1 MTRRDKLQMTD
12 QFKKSPTYF
21 RGAIPLIPRG
31 VQCYFG
37 EEVNRRRRVESILA
51 AIARNWGFHE
61 IILPFF
67 DYLEDFVY
75 GLGSQLGDRVYRFL
89 DKDGS
94 LLALRP
100 DLTTLVAKTVATRM
114 TDHPVPVQLFYSG
127 EVFRQE
133 RAGAGKQKE
142 FYQIGLESM
151 GVSDIWADIEII
163 LIAIDCL
170 LHLGVEEFKI
180 ALGNVGLFNGIV
192 SGLDVSHE
200 KLQALR
206 DAVDHRDSS
215 RLETEV
221 ADLRLSDEKKS
232 FLVELP
238 QLTGG
243 REVVERAIVSVRN
256 PRSRRSL
263 RELSEIHSVVES
275 LGLERFLTLDL
286 GEVRGLDYYTGMVF
300 KIYSSS
306 GGFELGGGGRYDDLL
321 AKFGWNLPS
330 VGFSFTLDH
339 VLPLIGETGNLEIP
353 ACPGEPRVL
362 RTDGVASQEIF
373 TNAWRLRREG
383 NCIQLGVRS

>member
-1 MTRRDKLQMTD
+1 MVD
-12 QFKKSPTYF
+12 QLKKDLGRF

-37 EEVNRRRRVESILA
+37 EEVNRRRRVEAILA

-114 TDHPVPVQLFYSG
+114 TDHPIPVQLFYSG

-321 AKFGWNLPS
+321 AKFGWSLPS

>member
-1 MTRRDKLQMTD
+1 MVD
-12 QFKKSPTYF
+12 QLKKDPGRF

-37 EEVNRRRRVESILA
+37 EEVNRRRRVEAILA

-151 GVSDIWADIEII
+151 GVSEIWADIEII

-192 SGLDVSHE
+192 SGLDVSQE

-321 AKFGWNLPS
+321 AKFGWSLPS

>member
-1 MTRRDKLQMTD
+1 MVD
-12 QFKKSPTYF
+12 QLKKDLGRF

-37 EEVNRRRRVESILA
+37 EEVNRRRRVEAILA

-114 TDHPVPVQLFYSG
+114 TDHPIPVQLFYSG

-263 RELSEIHSVVES
+263 RELSEIHLVVES

-306 GGFELGGGGRYDDLL
+306 GGLELGGGGRYDDLL

>member
-1 MTRRDKLQMTD
+1 MVD
-12 QFKKSPTYF
+12 QLKKNPGHL

-37 EEVNRRRRVESILA
+37 EEVNRRRRVEAILA

-75 GLGSQLGDRVYRFL
+75 GLGSQLGDKVYRFL

-151 GVSDIWADIEII
+151 GVSESWADIEII

-221 ADLRLSDEKKS
+221 ADLRLTDAKKS

-243 REVVERAIVSVRN
+243 REVVEKALVSVRN

-263 RELSEIHSVVES
+263 RDLSEVYSVIES

-339 VLPLIGETGNLEIP
+339 VLPLVGETGSLDIP
-353 ACPGEPRVL
+353 ACPGEPQVL
-362 RTDGVASQEIF
+362 RTAGVQSQEIF

>member
-1 MTRRDKLQMTD
+1 MIPGDRLQMAD
-12 QFKKSPTYF
+12 QLKKNPGRF

-37 EEVNRRRRVESILA
+37 EEVSRRRKVEAVLA
-51 AIARNWGFHE
+51 GIMKNWGFQE

-67 DYLEDFVY
+67 DYLEDFSH
-75 GLGSQLGDRVYRFL
+75 GLGSQLGDKAYRFL

-114 TDHPVPVQLFYSG
+114 TDHPLPVQLFYSG

-133 RAGAGKQKE
+133 RAGAGRQKE

-151 GVSDIWADIEII
+151 GVSEIWADIEII

-221 ADLRLSDEKKS
+221 ADLRLSDDKKR

-243 REVVERAIVSVRN
+243 REVVEKALLSVRN

-263 RELSEIHSVVES
+263 RELSEIYSVIQA
-275 LGLERFLTLDL
+275 LRLERFLTLDL

-306 GGFELGGGGRYDDLL
+306 RGFELGGGGRYDDLL
-321 AKFGWNLPS
+321 AKFGWNLPA

-353 ACPGEPRVL
+353 
-362 RTDGVASQEIF
+362 
-373 TNAWRLRREG
+373 
-383 NCIQLGVRS
+383 